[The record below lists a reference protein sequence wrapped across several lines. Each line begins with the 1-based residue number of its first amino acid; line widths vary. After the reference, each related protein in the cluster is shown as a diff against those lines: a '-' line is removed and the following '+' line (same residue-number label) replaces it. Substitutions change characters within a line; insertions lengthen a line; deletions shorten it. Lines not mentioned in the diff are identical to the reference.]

1 MNKIKAALLAA
12 MIAVPS
18 LTMAQDANLE
28 YATALRHYKFFDNW
42 FVGIYGGITSPLG
55 ENVRPRE
62 FFRFDTQRANGS
74 LVIGKSFSPSF
85 AVRLAGNYTKQVGIL
100 DRSAIVRSRANGYS
114 GRGYYDFKHVSAF
127 LEAVPNFTNIF
138 SSYKET
144 RRFNVLGFL
153 GVGFVQRFGLD
164 ETMPKTL
171 RDVSG
176 YQTTDFSE
184 NLEDKATF
192 AARVGLGASY
202 MLNKY
207 FDINLEALLSV
218 TDDGLDGI
226 RYDDK
231 YDGWTNLNLGLVYH
245 FVDHY
250 GDHRFKYRTAG
261 LDYDLSDIQRK
272 INDAKKDLE
281 DAKKE
286 KNAKIKQRRIL
297 DMTVSFII
305 DKYYITDVQKRNVE
319 AVANYM
325 KEHPGVNVTIC
336 GFADVETAYPAY
348 NMRLSKRRVTSV
360 FNMLVNEFGVDPN
373 RLSIDYKGDVVQPYS
388 LKNEWNRVVVF
399 ALDEYETESVISE

>member
-1 MNKIKAALLAA
+1 MNKIKATLIAA
-12 MIAVPS
+12 MIALPT
-18 LTMAQDANLE
+18 LTMAQDNDLE
-28 YATALRHYKFFDNW
+28 YATALRHYTFFDNW
-42 FVGIYGGITSPLG
+42 FVGLYGGTTSPLG

-62 FFRFDTQRANGS
+62 TFRFDTQRGNAS
-74 LVIGKSFSPSF
+74 LVIGKSFSPGF
-85 AVRLAGNYTKQVGIL
+85 AVRLAGSYTKQVGIL
-100 DRSAIVRSRANGYS
+100 ERTAVLKSRDAGINTH
-114 GRGYYDFKHVSAF
+114 GYYDFKLASGF
-127 LEAVPNFTNIF
+127 IDAVPNFTNIF
-138 SSYKET
+138 SKYKET
-144 RRFNVLGFL
+144 RRWNVLGIL
-153 GVGFVQRFGLD
+153 GVGFVTRWDLD
-164 ETMPKTL
+164 KTMPKTL
-171 RDVSG
+171 KDVKG
-176 YQTTDFSE
+176 YQVTDF
-184 NLEDKATF
+184 DDATRNKTFF
-192 AARVGLGASY
+192 AVRAGLGLSY

-207 FDINLEALLSV
+207 FDINLEGMIHA
-218 TDDGLDGI
+218 TDDDLDGI

-231 YDGWTNLNLGLVYH
+231 YDGWINLNLGLVYH
-245 FVDHY
+245 FLDHY

-261 LDYDLSDIQRK
+261 LDYDLSDIHRK

-325 KEHPGVNVTIC
+325 KSHPEVNVTIC

>member
-1 MNKIKAALLAA
+1 MNKIKATLLAA

-62 FFRFDTQRANGS
+62 FFRFDTQRANAS

-85 AVRLAGNYTKQVGIL
+85 AVRLAGSFAKQVGIL
-100 DRSAIVRSRANGYS
+100 DRSAILRSRDAGYK
-114 GRGYYDFKHVSAF
+114 GRGYYDFKHISAF
-127 LEAVPNFTNIF
+127 IEAVPNFTNIF

-171 RDVSG
+171 RDVDG
-176 YQTTDFSE
+176 YQPSDFS
-184 NLEDKATF
+184 
-192 AARVGLGASY
+192 V
-202 MLNKY
+202 
-207 FDINLEALLSV
+207 DINLEALLSV

-261 LDYDLSDIQRK
+261 LDYDLADIQRRV
-272 INDAKKDLE
+272 NDARKDLE

>member
-1 MNKIKAALLAA
+1 MNKIKATLIAAVIAL
-12 MIAVPS
+12 PT
-18 LTMAQDANLE
+18 LTMAQDNELE

-42 FVGIYGGITSPLG
+42 FVGIYGGTTSPLG

-62 FFRFDTQRANGS
+62 TFRFDTQRGNAS
-74 LVIGKSFSPSF
+74 LVIGKSFSPGF
-85 AVRLAGNYTKQVGIL
+85 ALRIAGSYTKQVGIL
-100 DRSAIVRSRANGYS
+100 ERTSVMKSRDAGINTH
-114 GRGYYDFKHVSAF
+114 GYYDFKLASGF
-127 LEAVPNFTNIF
+127 IDAVPNFTNIF
-138 SSYKET
+138 TKYRET
-144 RRFNVLGFL
+144 RRWNVLGIL
-153 GVGFVQRFGLD
+153 GVGFVTRWDLD
-164 ETMPKTL
+164 NTMPKTL
-171 RDVSG
+171 RDVKG
-176 YQTTDFSE
+176 YQVTDFE
-184 NLEDKATF
+184 EATKNKTFF
-192 AARVGLGASY
+192 AVRAGLGLSY

-207 FDINLEALLSV
+207 FDINLEAMIHA
-218 TDDGLDGI
+218 TDDDLDGI

-231 YDGWTNLNLGLVYH
+231 YDGWMNLNLGLVYH
-245 FVDHY
+245 FLDHY

-261 LDYDLSDIQRK
+261 LDYDLSDIHRK
-272 INDAKKDLE
+272 INEAKQDLE

-325 KEHPGVNVTIC
+325 KSHPDVNVTIC